1 MTTHDDH
8 TMITESTADGA
19 ARLYESFRHY
29 WHPVAYVSHLGDG
42 PMKVRLLGE
51 ELVIVRLAGQP
62 CAFYDLCVHRG
73 TPLSLGF
80 VDQDRLRCAYH
91 GWAYDCSGACTEIP
105 SVTGGRIPARARL
118 RRYQVAERSGLL
130 WVCLDEHP
138 GFDLPEFVQ
147 FNDPE
152 FRVLEVPAYDWAC
165 SAPRRFE
172 NVVDFAHFAWLHEG
186 LLGSR
191 AHPEVP
197 AHEVRR
203 EGGELRVE
211 IGFEEPTDTQKN
223 ANLGL
228 ADTRV
233 TAEKRYR
240 LFMPFSALNEQC
252 FPDGKKYVLFWAFS
266 PLGPKLTRTFTL
278 IARNYGLTP
287 EGDRDVLQFNAEVI
301 AADKPVVEGQRPE
314 ELPFDLTAELH
325 IRQADRVSIE
335 YRKWLYELAAA
346 PA

>member
-1 MTTHDDH
+1 
-8 TMITESTADGA
+8 
-19 ARLYESFRHY
+19 
-29 WHPVAYVSHLGDG
+29 
-42 PMKVRLLGE
+42 MKVRLLDQ
-51 ELVIVRLAGQP
+51 ELVIVRLGGQL

-80 VDQDRLRCAYH
+80 VEHDRLRCAYH

-105 SVTGGRIPARARL
+105 SVPDGRIPARARL
-118 RRYQVAERSGLL
+118 RRYQVAERCGLV
-130 WVCLDEHP
+130 WVCLEERPH
-138 GFDLPEFVQ
+138 FDLPEFVHLS
-147 FNDPE
+147 DPA
-152 FRVLEVPAYDWAC
+152 FRVLQVPAYDWAC

-172 NVVDFAHFAWLHEG
+172 NVVDFAHFPWLHEG

-191 AHPEVP
+191 EHPEVA

-211 IGFEEPTDTQKN
+211 IGFEERTDTQKN

-228 ADTRV
+228 GDASV

-252 FPDGKKYVLFWAFS
+252 FPDGHKYVLFWAFS
-266 PLGPKLTRTFTL
+266 PLAPKLTRTFTL

-287 EGDRDVLQFNAEVI
+287 QGDRDVLQFNAEVI
-301 AADKPVVEGQRPE
+301 TADKPVVEGQRPE

-325 IRQADRVSIE
+325 VRQADRVSIE
-335 YRKWLYELAAA
+335 YRKWLYELATATA
-346 PA
+346 

>member
-1 MTTHDDH
+1 MTLIENTDAG
-8 TMITESTADGA
+8 S
-19 ARLYESFRHY
+19 ARLYESFRQY
-29 WHPVAYVSHLGDG
+29 WHPVAYSSELGDE
-42 PMKVRLLGE
+42 PMNVRLLDHE
-51 ELVIVRLAGQP
+51 VVLVRLGGEVR
-62 CAFYDLCVHRG
+62 AFYDLCVHRG

-80 VDQDRLRCAYH
+80 VDNDRLRCAYH
-91 GWAYDCSGACTEIP
+91 GWAYDCSGVCTEIP
-105 SVTGGRIPARARL
+105 SVKGGRIPGRARL
-118 RRYQVAERSGLL
+118 RRYQATERCGLV
-130 WVCLDEHP
+130 WVCLEDEP
-138 GFDLPEFVQ
+138 RFGLPEFVHY
-147 FNDPE
+147 DDAE
-152 FRVLEVPAYDWAC
+152 FRVLEVEAYDWRC

-191 AHPEVP
+191 DRPEVP
-197 AHEVRR
+197 RHEVRR
-203 EGGELRVE
+203 EGGEIRVE
-211 IGFEEPTDTQKN
+211 IEFEEPSDTQKN

-228 ADTRV
+228 SDEKI

-287 EGDRDVLQFNAEVI
+287 GGDRDVLSFNEEVI

-325 IRQADRVSIE
+325 IRDADRVSIE
-335 YRKWLYELAAA
+335 YRKWLYELAGEA
-346 PA
+346 P